1 MKKILFILI
10 TIPLIFSSCEKEEEN
25 NNNSS
30 LSLEQTIWGL
40 DSYSITLDNG
50 QTLTYGP
57 YSVPNTNDILSVN
70 YGEGDGGGTE
80 YLTWTFFEDNGM
92 FIQDI
97 KLNNEGLISDTN
109 TYSYYPGLNRIISEN
124 GNFEFQSYIQN
135 GSSYIDIIQF
145 SNNILSCQIS
155 VINDLGNLQWDLV
168 FNKIQ

>member
-70 YGEGDGGGTE
+70 YGEGD
-80 YLTWTFFEDNGM
+80 
-92 FIQDI
+92 
-97 KLNNEGLISDTN
+97 
-109 TYSYYPGLNRIISEN
+109 
-124 GNFEFQSYIQN
+124 
-135 GSSYIDIIQF
+135 
-145 SNNILSCQIS
+145 
-155 VINDLGNLQWDLV
+155 
-168 FNKIQ
+168 